1 MYRTAVTLAAL
12 MMLVGCA
19 RSSPEPAAT
28 VPPATAT
35 VAYITPT
42 ATPVPPPTP
51 TATPEPEPTPA
62 IRTKTNGVP
71 MGGSIGLLSLEE
83 NIVWADVIARVR
95 FRSVA
100 SAVEPVDDYHAAA
113 LVFTFDVL
121 EYLKGTGVDSRCKAV
136 VDSWTLRIS
145 SSPTEEDARELLPS
159 LLADRDTRW
168 DSREAVVLLVKTS
181 AVPSTINNADRYFMG
196 YTHFLDSD
204 DGYTVASPNYRA
216 WLPDANPSPPV
227 GGGGG
232 RRSVTEQRFL
242 LADPVAPSAG
252 TRSLVVS
259 KRRPSGS
266 GATGTDTITLSDLRA
281 VIGAID
287 AEIAAGDGSEAYRRC
302 VDLKYKIARAVSEG
316 LFYRES
322 HAVTMRSGA
331 KGGHVLHSDN
341 FGLGTPPDGYGRHWT
356 TGAAQD
362 LFGVKAHSPRT
373 NTPDSILYAIDTV
386 ALRPLPAGT
395 YRFRSHEL
403 PGNRTLCG
411 QMTEAER
418 NHGSNEFT
426 VTVTPPS
433 GTAAEALFDPVAL
446 DGVSAISTARW
457 FIASGSP
464 SGTAVGAVKWKAG
477 TLSVELTP
485 ATSFGGHHLDFIAQD
500 GTLAETVAVDDATRT
515 GDTLS
520 WAVAT
525 APWAAGDK
533 MMVRLYRVVAS
544 TCTVADGAMKPG
556 ACYQD
561 PVFAGAP

>member
-121 EYLKGTGVDSRCKAV
+121 EYLKGTGGTQVLAV
-136 VDSWTLRIS
+136 VDSWSLDFK
-145 SSPTEEDARELLPS
+145 SPTEEDARELLPS

-232 RRSVTEQRFL
+232 GRRSVTEQRFL
-242 LADPVAPSAG
+242 LADPAAPSAG
-252 TRSLVVS
+252 TQV
-259 KRRPSGS
+259 
-266 GATGTDTITLSDLRA
+266 
-281 VIGAID
+281 
-287 AEIAAGDGSEAYRRC
+287 
-302 VDLKYKIARAVSEG
+302 ARGEQA
-316 LFYRES
+316 
-322 HAVTMRSGA
+322 
-331 KGGHVLHSDN
+331 
-341 FGLGTPPDGYGRHWT
+341 PP
-356 TGAAQD
+356 
-362 LFGVKAHSPRT
+362 V
-373 NTPDSILYAIDTV
+373 
-386 ALRPLPAGT
+386 
-395 YRFRSHEL
+395 RFRRDRDRYHHV
-403 PGNRTLCG
+403 
-411 QMTEAER
+411 ER
-418 NHGSNEFT
+418 PESR
-426 VTVTPPS
+426 
-433 GTAAEALFDPVAL
+433 DRR
-446 DGVSAISTARW
+446 DRRR
-457 FIASGSP
+457 
-464 SGTAVGAVKWKAG
+464 
-477 TLSVELTP
+477 
-485 ATSFGGHHLDFIAQD
+485 D
-500 GTLAETVAVDDATRT
+500 RRRR
-515 GDTLS
+515 
-520 WAVAT
+520 
-525 APWAAGDK
+525 
-533 MMVRLYRVVAS
+533 RL
-544 TCTVADGAMKPG
+544 
-556 ACYQD
+556 
-561 PVFAGAP
+561 